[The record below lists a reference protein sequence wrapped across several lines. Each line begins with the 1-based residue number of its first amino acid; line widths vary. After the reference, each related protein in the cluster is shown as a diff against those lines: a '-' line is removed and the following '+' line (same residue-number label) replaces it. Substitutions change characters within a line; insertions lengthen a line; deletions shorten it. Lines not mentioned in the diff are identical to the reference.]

1 MRSISKCLPGSKGS
15 AGPAQ
20 AGAACRPQGQRYLRS
35 WRQCKPW
42 VSLFGLLILLIPAVT
57 SGKELEPLKVRLGD
71 VATVEGVRDNL
82 LIGYGMVVGLNGTGD
97 RQQTVFSVQTL
108 SNLLQKMGIQ
118 FTASAVVV
126 KNVASVFVTGTLP
139 PFSRPGT
146 TIDVNVSSIG
156 DAKSLDGGMLLF
168 TTLHG
173 PDGQIYAT
181 AQGPLVNGGYSAG
194 TRGNGVQVNHPTA
207 ARIPAGGIVE
217 RDAAIDLS
225 HLSQLSLLLRDPDFQ
240 TATEA
245 AAVIDAELGR
255 GAARAVDSR
264 RIEIH
269 VPAQG
274 SEVVSGLLAKVEN
287 LTISVRPPARVVI
300 NERTGTVVMGQ
311 QVSLGPCSILH
322 GNLSVQITTEFRVSQ
337 PLPFSQGQT
346 QVVPQTTVRATETPA
361 HRIELREGA
370 SVEDLI
376 NGLEA
381 IGATP
386 RDIVA
391 ILEAIRAAGALQA
404 ELEVI

>member
-1 MRSISKCLPGSKGS
+1 MRSK
-15 AGPAQ
+15 
-20 AGAACRPQGQRYLRS
+20 S
-35 WRQCKPW
+35 WIA
-42 VSLFGLLILLIPAVT
+42 VLGLLLLLSTVT
-57 SGKELEPLKVRLGD
+57 AMGKESEPRKVRLGD

-118 FTASAVVV
+118 FSASAVVV
-126 KNVASVFVTGTLP
+126 KNVAAVFVTATLP
-139 PFSRPGT
+139 PFARPGT
-146 TIDVNVSSIG
+146 SIDVTVASIG
-156 DAKSLDGGMLLF
+156 DAKSLDGGLLLF

-173 PDGQIYAT
+173 PDGQVYAT
-181 AQGPLVNGGYSAG
+181 AQGPLVNGGYTAG
-194 TRGNGVQVNHPTA
+194 GRGNGVQVNHPTA
-207 ARIPAGGIVE
+207 ARIPSGGIVE

-225 HLSQLSLLLRDPDFQ
+225 HLTRLFLLLRDPDFQ

-245 AAVIDAELGR
+245 AAAIESALGK
-255 GAARAVDSR
+255 GAARAIDSR
-264 RIEIH
+264 RIEVQ
-269 VPAQG
+269 VPAPG

-287 LTISVRPPARVVI
+287 LTVTVRPPAKVI
-300 NERTGTVVMGQ
+300 VNERTGTVVMGQ

-322 GNLSVQITTEFRVSQ
+322 GNLSVVITTEFRVSQ
-337 PLPFSQGQT
+337 PLPYSQGQT
-346 QVVPQTTVRATETPA
+346 QVVPQTTVRAMESPA

-370 SVEDLI
+370 SVDDLI